1 MYETT
6 VVGWDG
12 SATAENAIAWAIGR
26 ASAHPVGARALHI
39 LRAVD
44 DSGIA
49 GDEEEAKRDVESA
62 TAEIEDLATLIR
74 SEHRDLVVTTEV
86 VRGEPG
92 DVLADR
98 AGPDALVVVGGE
110 NGHTEEYW
118 YSSRM
123 GARVSGAAAGPVA
136 VVPMGDD
143 HVRSGVMV
151 AVGDSQESTALCRF
165 AAELAVARGEA
176 LHAVHVGTRTH
187 DIATDQE
194 VLDHIV
200 APVIAEFPDLDVES
214 HLESGTPA
222 GALLRRARERSVVV
236 VGSRQLGPVRRLFLG
251 SVSHALVTNAR
262 CTTIVVPPQV
272 HGAHR

>member
-12 SATAENAIAWAIGR
+12 SQTAANALAWAVDRALRLPADARVLRVVRVVDDTLAVDAHEANEWVDLATAELADLTQQL
-26 ASAHPVGARALHI
+26 SAEQPGLEVQ
-39 LRAVD
+39 
-44 DSGIA
+44 
-49 GDEEEAKRDVESA
+49 
-62 TAEIEDLATLIR
+62 AEVL
-74 SEHRDLVVTTEV
+74 
-86 VRGEPG
+86 RGEPG
-92 DVLADR
+92 DVLADQS
-98 AGPDALVVVGGE
+98 GPDALVVVGGE
-110 NGHTEEYW
+110 NGRTEEYW

-136 VVPMGDD
+136 VVPTGDD

-151 AVGDSQESTALCRF
+151 AVGDSPESTDLCRF
-165 AAELAVARGEA
+165 AAELATARGEA

-200 APVIAEFPDLDVES
+200 APVIAEYPDLEVES
-214 HLESGTPA
+214 HLESGAPA

-262 CTTIVVPPQV
+262 CTTIVVPPHV
-272 HGAHR
+272 HGSQR

>member
-12 SATAENAIAWAIGR
+12 SQTAANALAWAVDRALRLPADARVLRVVRVVDDTLAVDAHEASEWVDLATAEVADLAAQ
-26 ASAHPVGARALHI
+26 
-39 LRAVD
+39 LRAEQP
-44 DSGIA
+44 GL
-49 GDEEEAKRDVESA
+49 DV
-62 TAEIEDLATLIR
+62 R
-74 SEHRDLVVTTEV
+74 TEV
-86 VRGEPG
+86 LRGEPG
-92 DVLADR
+92 DVLADQ

-110 NGHTEEYW
+110 NGRTEEYW

-136 VVPMGDD
+136 VVPTGDD

-151 AVGDSQESTALCRF
+151 AVGDSPESTDLCRF
-165 AAELAVARGEA
+165 AAELAVARREA

-187 DIATDQE
+187 DIATDQK
-194 VLDHIV
+194 VLDDIV
-200 APVIAEFPDLDVES
+200 APVIAEYPDLEVES
-214 HLESGTPA
+214 HLESGAAA

-262 CTTIVVPPQV
+262 CTTIVVPAHV
-272 HGAHR
+272 HAAR